1 MERGNR
7 LNDIGAHVHYLLDC
21 QPMYVLADGVGE
33 RYAWRER
40 REKEDSD
47 YQICYHSS
55 SLKLC
60 LQSMTARHSQY
71 LLQVSGMFQTQ
82 MDEDK
87 PQQTFEIAGQ

>member
-7 LNDIGAHVHYLLDC
+7 LNHIGAHVHYLLDC

-60 LQSMTARHSQY
+60 LHSLTACQY
-71 LLQVSGMFQTQ
+71 LLQISGMFQTQ

-87 PQQTFEIAGQ
+87 TQQTFEIAGQ

>member
-7 LNDIGAHVHYLLDC
+7 LNHIGAHVHYLLDC

-33 RYAWRER
+33 RYAWREK

-47 YQICYHSS
+47 YQIFYHSS
-55 SLKLC
+55 SLKLR
-60 LQSMTARHSQY
+60 LHSRTACQY
-71 LLQVSGMFQTQ
+71 LLQISGMFQTQ

-87 PQQTFEIAGQ
+87 TQQSFEIAGR